1 MFDIENGKNISNELY
16 QIKSKTSI
24 QKIIK
29 YIMKGMETLFN
40 WEKKN
45 YALIFEN

>member
-1 MFDIENGKNISNELY
+1 MFDIENGNNISNELY

-29 YIMKGMETLFN
+29 YICKIVGPIN
-40 WEKKN
+40 N
-45 YALIFEN
+45 YTFLKI